1 VILHDDDDG
10 DDDDAL
16 VEAEAG
22 SGLVARMLDDD
33 DATVRRRVARSQRI
47 DGSCPER
54 EVRGVTGRRRR
65 RGKAPRA
72 MSAIVGIIA
81 CALALADGA
90 RAATATRA
98 YVVDG
103 SSCERVET
111 MQDEASMV
119 DGRATRWIRRA
130 RTRWEGLCDEGA
142 AALTI
147 EAGEVGLEEVS
158 VEDARALGR
167 TLGGASTIEVWFA
180 YRGTERRGEMMP
192 LFTIEDISRKTIK
205 GMVSM
210 DGSGLAMLAAESR
223 EAFSLGKQNDN
234 TTCVHVV
241 SDKEVAKVYV
251 NARLALESTRGS
263 PWRTLNEDDGAMV
276 RLGGSVSSAGLSD
289 AWWSGN
295 FYRFAVY
302 PFAMDADG
310 VNKNYANHSVSDP
323 VEHNVEVD
331 DIDVTGASVAVFGVS
346 TKMQFDVD
354 NLDKMCDDDEQA
366 CDLTVESELIVRK
379 LPLYGDLHASETL
392 RAIQVNE
399 RIGASK
405 MRYTAKSAP
414 TSIDGYSDVFSDS
427 IQFQISDDD
436 VAQRFR
442 FAVEVHK
449 GVLACDIELVTV
461 EDSVVTVT
469 LQVIDTERV
478 SADFGFEIMAVHE
491 RIALFFENG
500 TTIPV
505 GERMKGYP
513 CGAQPSC
520 RRFTLDE
527 HTQRACLKV
536 VLIPHRDYFNTD
548 SAFDGPQ
555 HPPWPMGKAV
565 VTYIGTSGE
574 QPSKQARINVTV
586 TGEYD
591 DVQLSVN
598 QTLFNAH
605 YLRWVGMGRFR
616 LRSRDYD
623 ARKLRVSIHSAR
635 ANLFAIT
642 NVTALELCDNPFITG
657 DGTGNEMIVFDASP
671 SVISSALDSVVY
683 INLKRGLTQDEI
695 NVRVGESSVTLVAL
709 LMAS

>member
-1 VILHDDDDG
+1 
-10 DDDDAL
+10 
-16 VEAEAG
+16 
-22 SGLVARMLDDD
+22 
-33 DATVRRRVARSQRI
+33 
-47 DGSCPER
+47 
-54 EVRGVTGRRRR
+54 
-65 RGKAPRA
+65 
-72 MSAIVGIIA
+72 
-81 CALALADGA
+81 
-90 RAATATRA
+90 
-98 YVVDG
+98 
-103 SSCERVET
+103 
-111 MQDEASMV
+111 MV

-210 DGSGLAMLAAESR
+210 DGSGLAMLATESR

-234 TTCVHVV
+234 TTCIHVV

-366 CDLTVESELIVRK
+366 
-379 LPLYGDLHASETL
+379 
-392 RAIQVNE
+392 
-399 RIGASK
+399 
-405 MRYTAKSAP
+405 
-414 TSIDGYSDVFSDS
+414 F
-427 IQFQISDDD
+427 
-436 VAQRFR
+436 
-442 FAVEVHK
+442 EVHK

-461 EDSVVTVT
+461 EDSV
-469 LQVIDTERV
+469 RV